1 MSTRAEG
8 ERDSGPG
15 PAACP
20 ACGALQ
26 HRAGARFCATCG
38 RELLPGADY
47 LPLDHLRASYH
58 LQDRRAAARL
68 AGRIGNLGGDG
79 DDGAPRATTATRPH
93 PRAVPLDRNANGA
106 AGVALA
112 FVTYSLV
119 PYLGILFCPGALVMG
134 GVGLLRAQRAP
145 HVGGR
150 RAAAVSIVLGVLVL
164 GAQILLWWILYK
176 IPEWTRPF

>member
-1 MSTRAEG
+1 MSTGAER
-8 ERDSGPG
+8 EPDSGREAG
-15 PAACP
+15 AACP
-20 ACGALQ
+20 ACGAGAR
-26 HRAGARFCATCG
+26 RAGARFCATCG
-38 RELLPGADY
+38 RELRGAAEY
-47 LPLDHLRASYH
+47 FPLDSLRASYH
-58 LQDRRAAARL
+58 LQDRRGTGRVAVRVGHLVAHASRGAGAA
-68 AGRIGNLGGDG
+68 
-79 DDGAPRATTATRPH
+79 PPH
-93 PRAVPLDRNANGA
+93 PRAMPLDRNANGA

-150 RAAAVSIVLGVLVL
+150 RAAATSIVLGVVVF
-164 GAQILLWWILYK
+164 GAQLFLWWILYK

>member
-1 MSTRAEG
+1 MNTGAEREPDAGREARAV
-8 ERDSGPG
+8 
-15 PAACP
+15 CP
-20 ACGALQ
+20 ACGAAGR
-26 HRAGARFCATCG
+26 RAGARFCATCG
-38 RELLPGADY
+38 RELRGAAEY
-47 LPLDHLRASYH
+47 FPLDSLRASYH
-58 LQDRRAAARL
+58 LQDRRAAARV
-68 AGRIGNLGGDG
+68 GRLV
-79 DDGAPRATTATRPH
+79 AHTSRAAAPPRPRAM
-93 PRAVPLDRNANGA
+93 PLDRNSNGA

-150 RAAAVSIVLGVLVL
+150 RAAATSIVLGVIIL
-164 GAQILLWWILYK
+164 GAQIFLWWILYK